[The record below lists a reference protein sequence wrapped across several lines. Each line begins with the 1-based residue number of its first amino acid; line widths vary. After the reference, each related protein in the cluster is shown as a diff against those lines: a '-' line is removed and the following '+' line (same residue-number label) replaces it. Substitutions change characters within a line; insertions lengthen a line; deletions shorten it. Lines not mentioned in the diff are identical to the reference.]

1 MRDKTISKPEYP
13 NKANALRAL
22 KLIKIYLLLFLIG
35 ICIVG
40 KTKSTWPMISWALYS
55 EYSARFRPPEPSVA
69 AVELRVY
76 TETGKMY
83 VVKPEHILTLPRDSL
98 SHKIVEQA
106 FNNSD
111 LVLRDASRKYLLRA
125 VSSLIDA
132 NSEIKSI
139 QAWSKSYQIEPLT
152 VPPIKL
158 QTPAT
163 EVMLGSFSQKD
174 FTQSESQEKNGSS

>member
-13 NKANALRAL
+13 GKTNPLRAL
-22 KLIKIYLLLFLIG
+22 RLIKIYLLIFLIG
-35 ICIVG
+35 ICVVG
-40 KTKSTWPMISWALYS
+40 KRKSTWPMVSWALYS
-55 EYSARFRPPEPSVA
+55 EYSARFRPPEPSVS

-76 TETGKMY
+76 TETGELY
-83 VVKPEHILTLPRDSL
+83 TVKPEQILTLPRDSL
-98 SHKIVEQA
+98 SHKIVERA
-106 FNNSD
+106 FDDSD
-111 LVLRDASRKYLLRA
+111 VSLRDASRKYLLRA

-152 VPPIKL
+152 VPPIQL
-158 QTPAT
+158 QSPAT

-174 FTQSESQEKNGSS
+174 FKQSELEEKNDSS